1 MTEGNRFM
9 SMPLEANVSRPVLL
23 LVHGGWLGAWSWDEV
38 RQNLIGRGWQSQT
51 VDLPSEAERGS
62 PRLGLLEDACVVR
75 QRITEID
82 SPAVVVGHSYG
93 GAVITQAA
101 ANLPNVRHL
110 VYICAFQLDIGES
123 MLGIVGDW
131 PAWWNIEGDIA
142 TVHDPR
148 AVFFHDLP
156 PDAAERAASRLQPF
170 SVRVGNQSLTAA
182 AWRTIPSTYIVTDR
196 DKAAPPAGQELLAT
210 RATYVRHLPSGHLPL
225 LSMPSALTD
234 LIVEAADNT
243 MH

>member
-1 MTEGNRFM
+1 MTKGNRFM
-9 SMPLEANVSRPVLL
+9 GMPVQANVSRPVLL

-38 RQNLIGRGWQSQT
+38 HQNLISRGWQTQT
-51 VDLPSEAERGS
+51 VDLPSVAELGS
-62 PRLGLLEDACVVR
+62 PRLGLLEDAYVVR
-75 QRITEID
+75 QRINEID
-82 SPAVVVGHSYG
+82 GPVVVVAHSYG

-123 MLGIVGDW
+123 MLDIVGNR

-148 AVFFHDLP
+148 AVFFDDLP
-156 PDAAERAASRLQPF
+156 PDAAERAAARLKPF
-170 SVRVGNQSLTAA
+170 SVCVGNHSLTAA

-196 DKAAPPAGQELLAT
+196 DKAAPPAGQEILAA

-234 LIVEAADNT
+234 LIVEAAATT
-243 MH
+243 MD